1 LLKRSETRW
10 RGLDIARQWPPPKM
24 QAMVRHELSTGIAQA
39 ARVQLRIAAWL
50 LIALGGVEAAR
61 AADEA
66 VTKPLDLSLPRQA
79 GQWTGVASRER
90 TEPRPE
96 FAFGAQQQRTL
107 AVQPQPYGT
116 GYEARMSSRASA
128 GALGAA
134 GAGAQGPAVS
144 PAGPRGGHGKGR

>member
-1 LLKRSETRW
+1 
-10 RGLDIARQWPPPKM
+10 M
-24 QAMVRHELSTGIAQA
+24 QAMVRHELITGIAQV
-39 ARVQLRIAAWL
+39 ARVQLRIAAVL
-50 LIALGGVEAAR
+50 LVALGGADAVQ

-66 VTKPLDLSLPRQA
+66 APKPLDLSLPRQA

-90 TEPRPE
+90 QQPRPE
-96 FAFGAQQQRTL
+96 LAFGAQKQRTL

-128 GALGAA
+128 GAVGAA
-134 GAGAQGPAVS
+134 GAGGQGPAVS